1 MDYRFAPE
9 EEAFRTE
16 IREFLKAELPP
27 DREEGEEE
35 ESDKGWE
42 FRRQFHRKLAARG
55 WLVPHWPKQYGGNDM
70 GIMEQV
76 VMREEMGYARA
87 PLLDIFGVNMIGPVL
102 MM

>member
-1 MDYRFAPE
+1 MDYRFTLE
-9 EEAFRTE
+9 EEAFRSE

-76 VMREEMGYARA
+76 VMREEMG
-87 PLLDIFGVNMIGPVL
+87 
-102 MM
+102 